1 MKAKNLTVVE
11 GGKATFK
18 NRDKS
23 QDKTLEVSGTI
34 EVQKGGTFT
43 IKPAEVGQNTAYVTC
58 TKLIE
63 GGTFNGKP
71 IVVRN

>member
-1 MKAKNLTVVE
+1 MKVIK
-11 GGKATFK
+11 GGQAIFQ
-18 NRDKS
+18 NRIES

-34 EVQKGGTFT
+34 EVQKDGKFT
-43 IKPAEVGQNTAYVTC
+43 IVSAKPGQNTAYVTC

>member
-18 NRDKS
+18 NRTTS